1 MKIDTVKLITT
12 MYKKGIKTG
21 EVVKKSG
28 LSRSTISAVRG
39 GKTCTLDTAVKIANA
54 LDIPVNELIEGQ
66 VVNMVKTS
74 TSDRFDKALTDLLQ
88 VINDD
93 IVNVEF
99 DYINEDVIVTYT
111 LGSKVKVNV
120 NGDSDNAVVV
130 DVFEKIF

>member
-1 MKIDTVKLITT
+1 
-12 MYKKGIKTG
+12 
-21 EVVKKSG
+21 
-28 LSRSTISAVRG
+28 
-39 GKTCTLDTAVKIANA
+39 
-54 LDIPVNELIEGQ
+54 
-66 VVNMVKTS
+66 MVKTS
-74 TSDRFDKALTDLLQ
+74 TSDRFEKALTDLLQ

-99 DYINEDVIVTYT
+99 DYINEDDIVTYT

>member
-1 MKIDTVKLITT
+1 
-12 MYKKGIKTG
+12 
-21 EVVKKSG
+21 
-28 LSRSTISAVRG
+28 
-39 GKTCTLDTAVKIANA
+39 
-54 LDIPVNELIEGQ
+54 
-66 VVNMVKTS
+66 MVKTS
-74 TSDRFDKALTDLLQ
+74 TSDRFEKALTDLLQ

>member
-1 MKIDTVKLITT
+1 

-74 TSDRFDKALTDLLQ
+74 TSDRFEKALTDLLQ

>member
-1 MKIDTVKLITT
+1 
-12 MYKKGIKTG
+12 
-21 EVVKKSG
+21 
-28 LSRSTISAVRG
+28 
-39 GKTCTLDTAVKIANA
+39 
-54 LDIPVNELIEGQ
+54 

-74 TSDRFDKALTDLLQ
+74 TSDRFEKALTDLLQ

>member
-1 MKIDTVKLITT
+1 
-12 MYKKGIKTG
+12 
-21 EVVKKSG
+21 
-28 LSRSTISAVRG
+28 
-39 GKTCTLDTAVKIANA
+39 
-54 LDIPVNELIEGQ
+54 
-66 VVNMVKTS
+66 MVKTS
-74 TSDRFDKALTDLLQ
+74 TSDRFEKALTDLLQ

-120 NGDSDNAVVV
+120 NGDAVVV

>member
-74 TSDRFDKALTDLLQ
+74 TSDRFEKALTDLLQ

-99 DYINEDVIVTYT
+99 DYINEYVIVTYT

>member
-74 TSDRFDKALTDLLQ
+74 TSDRFEKALTDLLQ

-99 DYINEDVIVTYT
+99 DYINEYVIVTYA

>member
-1 MKIDTVKLITT
+1 
-12 MYKKGIKTG
+12 
-21 EVVKKSG
+21 
-28 LSRSTISAVRG
+28 
-39 GKTCTLDTAVKIANA
+39 
-54 LDIPVNELIEGQ
+54 
-66 VVNMVKTS
+66 MVKTS
-74 TSDRFDKALTDLLQ
+74 TRDRFEKALTDLLQ

>member
-1 MKIDTVKLITT
+1 
-12 MYKKGIKTG
+12 
-21 EVVKKSG
+21 
-28 LSRSTISAVRG
+28 
-39 GKTCTLDTAVKIANA
+39 
-54 LDIPVNELIEGQ
+54 
-66 VVNMVKTS
+66 MVKTS
-74 TSDRFDKALTDLLQ
+74 TSDRFEKALTDLLQ

-120 NGDSDNAVVV
+120 NSDNAVVV

>member
-39 GKTCTLDTAVKIANA
+39 GKTCTFDTAVKIANA
-54 LDIPVNELIEGQ
+54 LDIPVDELIEGQ

-74 TSDRFDKALTDLLQ
+74 TSDRFEKALTDLLQ

>member
-1 MKIDTVKLITT
+1 
-12 MYKKGIKTG
+12 
-21 EVVKKSG
+21 
-28 LSRSTISAVRG
+28 
-39 GKTCTLDTAVKIANA
+39 
-54 LDIPVNELIEGQ
+54 
-66 VVNMVKTS
+66 MVKTS
-74 TSDRFDKALTDLLQ
+74 TSDRFANALTDLLQ

>member
-1 MKIDTVKLITT
+1 
-12 MYKKGIKTG
+12 
-21 EVVKKSG
+21 
-28 LSRSTISAVRG
+28 
-39 GKTCTLDTAVKIANA
+39 
-54 LDIPVNELIEGQ
+54 
-66 VVNMVKTS
+66 MVKTS
-74 TSDRFDKALTDLLQ
+74 TSDRFEKALTDLLQ

-99 DYINEDVIVTYT
+99 DYINEDVIVTYA

>member
-1 MKIDTVKLITT
+1 
-12 MYKKGIKTG
+12 
-21 EVVKKSG
+21 
-28 LSRSTISAVRG
+28 
-39 GKTCTLDTAVKIANA
+39 
-54 LDIPVNELIEGQ
+54 
-66 VVNMVKTS
+66 MVKTS
-74 TSDRFDKALTDLLQ
+74 TSDRFEKALTDLLQ

-111 LGSKVKVNV
+111 LGSKVKLNV

>member
-1 MKIDTVKLITT
+1 
-12 MYKKGIKTG
+12 
-21 EVVKKSG
+21 
-28 LSRSTISAVRG
+28 
-39 GKTCTLDTAVKIANA
+39 
-54 LDIPVNELIEGQ
+54 
-66 VVNMVKTS
+66 MVKTS
-74 TSDRFDKALTDLLQ
+74 TSDRFEKALTDLLQ

-99 DYINEDVIVTYT
+99 DYIKEDVIVTYT

>member
-1 MKIDTVKLITT
+1 
-12 MYKKGIKTG
+12 
-21 EVVKKSG
+21 
-28 LSRSTISAVRG
+28 
-39 GKTCTLDTAVKIANA
+39 
-54 LDIPVNELIEGQ
+54 
-66 VVNMVKTS
+66 MVKTS
-74 TSDRFDKALTDLLQ
+74 TSDRFEKALTGLLQ

>member
-1 MKIDTVKLITT
+1 
-12 MYKKGIKTG
+12 
-21 EVVKKSG
+21 
-28 LSRSTISAVRG
+28 
-39 GKTCTLDTAVKIANA
+39 
-54 LDIPVNELIEGQ
+54 
-66 VVNMVKTS
+66 MVKTS
-74 TSDRFDKALTDLLQ
+74 TSDRFKKALTDLLQ

>member
-1 MKIDTVKLITT
+1 
-12 MYKKGIKTG
+12 
-21 EVVKKSG
+21 
-28 LSRSTISAVRG
+28 
-39 GKTCTLDTAVKIANA
+39 
-54 LDIPVNELIEGQ
+54 
-66 VVNMVKTS
+66 MVKTS
-74 TSDRFDKALTDLLQ
+74 TSDRFEKALTDLLQ

-93 IVNVEF
+93 IVSVEF

>member
-1 MKIDTVKLITT
+1 
-12 MYKKGIKTG
+12 
-21 EVVKKSG
+21 
-28 LSRSTISAVRG
+28 
-39 GKTCTLDTAVKIANA
+39 
-54 LDIPVNELIEGQ
+54 
-66 VVNMVKTS
+66 MVKTS
-74 TSDRFDKALTDLLQ
+74 TSDRFEKALTDLLQ

-130 DVFEKIF
+130 DVFKKIF

>member
-1 MKIDTVKLITT
+1 
-12 MYKKGIKTG
+12 
-21 EVVKKSG
+21 
-28 LSRSTISAVRG
+28 
-39 GKTCTLDTAVKIANA
+39 
-54 LDIPVNELIEGQ
+54 
-66 VVNMVKTS
+66 MVKTS
-74 TSDRFDKALTDLLQ
+74 TSDRFEKALTDLLQ

-120 NGDSDNAVVV
+120 NGDSENAVVV

>member
-1 MKIDTVKLITT
+1 
-12 MYKKGIKTG
+12 
-21 EVVKKSG
+21 
-28 LSRSTISAVRG
+28 
-39 GKTCTLDTAVKIANA
+39 
-54 LDIPVNELIEGQ
+54 
-66 VVNMVKTS
+66 MVKTS
-74 TSDRFDKALTDLLQ
+74 TSGRFEKALTDLLQ

>member
-74 TSDRFDKALTDLLQ
+74 TSDRFEKALTDLLQ

-120 NGDSDNAVVV
+120 NSDNAVVV

>member
-1 MKIDTVKLITT
+1 
-12 MYKKGIKTG
+12 
-21 EVVKKSG
+21 
-28 LSRSTISAVRG
+28 
-39 GKTCTLDTAVKIANA
+39 
-54 LDIPVNELIEGQ
+54 
-66 VVNMVKTS
+66 MVKTS
-74 TSDRFDKALTDLLQ
+74 TSDRFEKALTDLLQ

-120 NGDSDNAVVV
+120 NGNSDNAVVV

>member
-1 MKIDTVKLITT
+1 
-12 MYKKGIKTG
+12 
-21 EVVKKSG
+21 
-28 LSRSTISAVRG
+28 
-39 GKTCTLDTAVKIANA
+39 
-54 LDIPVNELIEGQ
+54 
-66 VVNMVKTS
+66 MVKTS
-74 TSDRFDKALTDLLQ
+74 TSDRFEKALTDLLQ

-120 NGDSDNAVVV
+120 NGDSDDAVVV

>member
-1 MKIDTVKLITT
+1 
-12 MYKKGIKTG
+12 
-21 EVVKKSG
+21 
-28 LSRSTISAVRG
+28 
-39 GKTCTLDTAVKIANA
+39 
-54 LDIPVNELIEGQ
+54 
-66 VVNMVKTS
+66 MVKTS
-74 TSDRFDKALTDLLQ
+74 TSDRFEEALTDLLQ

>member
-1 MKIDTVKLITT
+1 
-12 MYKKGIKTG
+12 
-21 EVVKKSG
+21 
-28 LSRSTISAVRG
+28 
-39 GKTCTLDTAVKIANA
+39 
-54 LDIPVNELIEGQ
+54 
-66 VVNMVKTS
+66 MVKTS
-74 TSDRFDKALTDLLQ
+74 TSDRFEKALTDLLQ

-111 LGSKVKVNV
+111 LGSKVKVDV

>member
-1 MKIDTVKLITT
+1 
-12 MYKKGIKTG
+12 
-21 EVVKKSG
+21 
-28 LSRSTISAVRG
+28 
-39 GKTCTLDTAVKIANA
+39 
-54 LDIPVNELIEGQ
+54 
-66 VVNMVKTS
+66 MVKTS
-74 TSDRFDKALTDLLQ
+74 TSDRFEKALTDLLQ

-93 IVNVEF
+93 IVNVEW

>member
-1 MKIDTVKLITT
+1 
-12 MYKKGIKTG
+12 
-21 EVVKKSG
+21 
-28 LSRSTISAVRG
+28 
-39 GKTCTLDTAVKIANA
+39 
-54 LDIPVNELIEGQ
+54 
-66 VVNMVKTS
+66 MVKTS
-74 TSDRFDKALTDLLQ
+74 TSDRFEKALTDLLQ

-99 DYINEDVIVTYT
+99 DYINEDIIVTYT

>member
-1 MKIDTVKLITT
+1 
-12 MYKKGIKTG
+12 
-21 EVVKKSG
+21 
-28 LSRSTISAVRG
+28 
-39 GKTCTLDTAVKIANA
+39 
-54 LDIPVNELIEGQ
+54 
-66 VVNMVKTS
+66 MVKTS
-74 TSDRFDKALTDLLQ
+74 TSDRFEKALTDLLQ

-93 IVNVEF
+93 IVNLEF

>member
-74 TSDRFDKALTDLLQ
+74 TSDRFEKALTDLLQ

>member
-1 MKIDTVKLITT
+1 
-12 MYKKGIKTG
+12 
-21 EVVKKSG
+21 
-28 LSRSTISAVRG
+28 
-39 GKTCTLDTAVKIANA
+39 
-54 LDIPVNELIEGQ
+54 
-66 VVNMVKTS
+66 MVKTS
-74 TSDRFDKALTDLLQ
+74 TSEKALTDLLQ

>member
-1 MKIDTVKLITT
+1 MVRT
-12 MYKKGIKTG
+12 
-21 EVVKKSG
+21 S
-28 LSRSTISAVRG
+28 ISD
-39 GKTCTLDTAVKIANA
+39 KF
-54 LDIPVNELIEGQ
+54 E
-66 VVNMVKTS
+66 
-74 TSDRFDKALTDLLQ
+74 KALTNLLQ

-99 DYINEDVIVTYT
+99 DYVNEDVIVTYT